1 MVPPPTSTYN
11 ISSIFSV
18 SSQANTTKFPD
29 QSSFVT
35 LPVTIQNIGAT
46 SSPYVLLAFLSGSF
60 GPEPYPLKS
69 LVGYQRVTNIEPGK
83 SEQVGIQI
91 TVGNLAV
98 SDERGNM
105 VLWPGQYKVTLDVDG
120 TAGWNFTLVGEKT
133 VLDAWPA
140 APAAGNSTS

>member
-1 MVPPPTSTYN
+1 MMPPRTSTYN
-11 ISSIFSV
+11 ISSLLST
-18 SSQANTTKFPD
+18 SSQANSTKFPD
-29 QSSFVT
+29 QGFFVT
-35 LPVTIQNIGAT
+35 LPVTVRNTGAT

-69 LVGYQRVTNIEPGK
+69 LVGYQRVTNIESGK

-91 TVGNLAV
+91 TVGNLARA
-98 SDERGNM
+98 DESGNM

-120 TAGWNFTLVGEKT
+120 TAGWNFTLVGEKA

-140 APAAGNSTS
+140 APATGNSTS

>member
-1 MVPPPTSTYN
+1 MVSPPTSTYN

-140 APAAGNSTS
+140 APAARNSTS